1 MTRLALLANCKVPRV
16 SSMCICKRNDHKK
29 NTLKNGISCERL
41 LYHSTKLVIQMLT
54 MLSMRL
60 DLLSMIGRYVFASNN
75 FIHLTSSGVIVQM
88 IAVLALP
95 PSADCRM
102 RVSLLS
108 RYGIWPLKDYFE
120 HDQTAI
126 HCKEREAR

>member
-1 MTRLALLANCKVPRV
+1 
-16 SSMCICKRNDHKK
+16 
-29 NTLKNGISCERL
+29 
-41 LYHSTKLVIQMLT
+41 
-54 MLSMRL
+54 
-60 DLLSMIGRYVFASNN
+60 MIGRYVFASNSL
-75 FIHLTSSGVIVQM
+75 IHLTSSRVIVQM

-120 HDQTAI
+120 HDSDSHPLQG
-126 HCKEREAR
+126 ERSKINYNVVGSDRL

>member
-1 MTRLALLANCKVPRV
+1 
-16 SSMCICKRNDHKK
+16 
-29 NTLKNGISCERL
+29 
-41 LYHSTKLVIQMLT
+41 
-54 MLSMRL
+54 L
-60 DLLSMIGRYVFASNN
+60 DLLSMIGRYVFSSNSLM
-75 FIHLTSSGVIVQM
+75 HLTSSGVIVQM

-120 HDQTAI
+120 NDQRAI
-126 HCKEREAR
+126 PWKEREAR